1 MPRASNQSAQ
11 GFIASAQAYVNEIQ
25 AKIAI
30 SQGYA
35 NEAQVRLA
43 VDTKE
48 YEWLLG
54 QQAKL
59 QVDYDENYDLCQE
72 NEDEWITD
80 LLGSEDDLVSEILN
94 S

>member
-1 MPRASNQSAQ
+1 MEVLVTMS
-11 GFIASAQAYVNEIQ
+11 
-25 AKIAI
+25 K
-30 SQGYA
+30 
-35 NEAQVRLA
+35 
-43 VDTKE
+43 
-48 YEWLLG
+48 
-54 QQAKL
+54 KL

>member
-1 MPRASNQSAQ
+1 MEVLVMMS
-11 GFIASAQAYVNEIQ
+11 
-25 AKIAI
+25 K
-30 SQGYA
+30 
-35 NEAQVRLA
+35 
-43 VDTKE
+43 
-48 YEWLLG
+48 
-54 QQAKL
+54 KL

>member
-1 MPRASNQSAQ
+1 MEVLVTMSKQ
-11 GFIASAQAYVNEIQ
+11 
-25 AKIAI
+25 
-30 SQGYA
+30 
-35 NEAQVRLA
+35 
-43 VDTKE
+43 
-48 YEWLLG
+48 
-54 QQAKL
+54 L